1 MFAVC
6 LPVSSRHIIITFT
19 PIPKCKSVLLRKFP
33 NRSMNVMPLSEN
45 TGGIFCFIRQIVFG
59 GPLLSLTSSF
69 PPQKHRISLTQKRK
83 DGQAQ

>member
-33 NRSMNVMPLSEN
+33 NGSMNVMPLSEN

-59 GPLLSLTSSF
+59 GLLLLSLTPSF
-69 PPQKHRISLTQKRK
+69 PPPKHSISLT
-83 DGQAQ
+83 